1 MIKKKQI
8 KNLLAGLEEGE
19 RSVSYAN
26 KNVTNTL
33 LTKLKSTYP
42 NDRTFFWIYLQLENE
57 NKSPDEKHTEKN
69 EEVIIPIYIP

>member
-42 NDRTFFWIYLQLENE
+42 NDRTFF
-57 NKSPDEKHTEKN
+57 
-69 EEVIIPIYIP
+69 

>member
-8 KNLLAGLEEGE
+8 KKLLAGLEEGE
-19 RSVSYAN
+19 RSISYA
-26 KNVTNTL
+26 NTL

-69 EEVIIPIYIP
+69 EEVFIPIYIP